1 MCQTEVISKSI
12 VHLSKKSFAQ
22 RLNVLSPQV
31 TIHKGILTR
40 LNNQLD
46 ELYDMLYDCYPEIT
60 EADYK
65 VLNPYLQ
72 LLLRTLKELHEA
84 YKKLSLDEGMK
95 VANKHLEMNISAIEE
110 IDHDIRNFKINI
122 YQNPRYHEVV
132 LRAKN
137 L

>member
-12 VHLSKKSFAQ
+12 VYLSKKSFAQ
-22 RLNVLSPQV
+22 RLNILSPQV
-31 TIHKGILTR
+31 TIQKGILTR

-46 ELYDMLYDCYPEIT
+46 ELYDMLYGCYPEIT

-65 VLNPYLQ
+65 FLNPYLSV
-72 LLLRTLKELHEA
+72 LIRTLKELHEA
-84 YKKLSLDEGMK
+84 YKKYTLDEGIKM
-95 VANKHLEMNISAIEE
+95 ANERLKMNISAIEE
-110 IDHDIRNFKINI
+110 INHDIRDFKINI